1 MKKVFLIMVMIFTM
15 SVCSFAEGNGAVTI
29 VNAEKYELKI
39 SHHKLADALGVT
51 NEQMEMFNNVI
62 TEFENDMIFAS
73 HMESEDSSNKIVANA
88 VKKNIRNM
96 HYILDDKQYHK
107 YLMFLNLTLNHR
119 GINVS
124 EITK

>member
-1 MKKVFLIMVMIFTM
+1 MVMIFTM

-29 VNAEKYELKI
+29 VNTEKYELKI
-39 SHHKLADALGVT
+39 SHHKLADALGIT

-88 VKKNIRNM
+88 VKKNIRNVY
-96 HYILDDKQYHK
+96 YILDGKQYHK

-119 GINVS
+119 GLVVYWD
-124 EITK
+124 